1 MDEEIA
7 ALEQTNM
14 WDLLPFSYMFVRSH
28 ISGSTKLRPALI
40 VLLIAIRLVLLFVI
54 FSRNMVMI
62 IVHTLL
68 VIASIQKWSISQLDI
83 KNDFLNSLPCNHRLV
98 ILFLG
103 VWFVTFMA
111 WFDKA

>member
-28 ISGSTKLRPALI
+28 ISGSIKLRPALI

-62 IVHTLL
+62 MMRHFLL
-68 VIASIQKWSISQLDI
+68 LLIGLL
-83 KNDFLNSLPCNHRLV
+83 FT
-98 ILFLG
+98 LFLSLLLFRSG
-103 VWFVTFMA
+103 PSLNLI
-111 WFDKA
+111 